1 MDEEERKRQKQEF
14 KEIAK
19 EIGLLKSELEKTAR
33 RMSFLFILSIS
44 ISTITSCLTLLLVEI

>member
-1 MDEEERKRQKQEF
+1 MNEEERERQKQEF

-19 EIGLLKSELEKTAR
+19 EIGLLKSELEKAAR